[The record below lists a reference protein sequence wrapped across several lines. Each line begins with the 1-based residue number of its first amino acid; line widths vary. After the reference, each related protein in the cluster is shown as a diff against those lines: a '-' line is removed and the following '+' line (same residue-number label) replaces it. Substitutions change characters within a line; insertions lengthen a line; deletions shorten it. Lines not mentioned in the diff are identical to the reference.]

1 MKKPMP
7 LFVPVLWFGTAA
19 IWCAI
24 VALGLLWGTTPTG
37 LLLLQGLCM
46 GASLAA
52 AIVNLLRYRRE
63 REAGKA

>member
-7 LFVPVLWFGTAA
+7 LFVPVLWFGTTA

-37 LLLLQGLCM
+37 LLLLQGLCV
-46 GASLAA
+46 GASLTA
-52 AIVNLLRYRRE
+52 AIVNLRRYRRE
-63 REAGKA
+63 RDAAQ

>member
-1 MKKPMP
+1 MKKPIP
-7 LFVPVLWFGTAA
+7 LFVPVLCLGTTA

-24 VALGLLWGTTPTG
+24 VVLGLLWGTTPTG

-52 AIVNLLRYRRE
+52 AIVNLRRYRRE
-63 REAGKA
+63 RDTAQ